1 MKKILSLSLALIMI
15 LSLFAGCNQSKKPG
29 DGPIS
34 NEATVATDDSGN
46 VKETLSWEEKFGEH
60 VTLTWCFPD
69 ARGVA
74 SFAEWD
80 RIVEAINEITKKEIN
95 ATINIEI
102 IPLGEYTD
110 KMSMKY
116 IADEKWDICFSGLWN
131 PYADAVG
138 QGAFV
143 ELPMSFLQT
152 YAPESLEVLNPVAF
166 EALTLD
172 GKLYAMPIQQIY
184 VRQSSIQFE
193 TDWAKELNFDW
204 ESVKTLEDLE
214 PYFDLLLANGYTEC
228 LFSTGKG
235 LMDNLQSYLE
245 YDYLSTNLT
254 PGVVNVYDSNRKV
267 YNQYES
273 AEFRELA
280 MLMKKWHDKGYFTD
294 AAISGDQ
301 ENPGFEEDRHPVSFS
316 STNAPG
322 DDEISSRDFK
332 TTVRRVSIGK
342 PAVMTTT
349 GINVTTMAVSANC
362 ENPGRAMA
370 FINLLNT
377 NEELLN
383 LICHG
388 EEGVDWN
395 WVDKEQKLIEATE
408 YACPGNYAFLV
419 GNGFIEYY
427 VDPAMVG
434 AWKETAQ
441 INATAAG
448 SSILGFTFN
457 AEPVSGELA
466 NMNALIDEQVDRI
479 LTGMAGDVDA
489 AIAKLNA
496 DLYAAG
502 LEIVLDEMQAQVD
515 AWAATK

>member
-1 MKKILSLSLALIMI
+1 MKKILSLTLALIMV
-15 LSLFAGCNQSKKPG
+15 LSLFAGCNQKPG
-29 DGPIS
+29 TIS

-46 VKETLSWEEKFGEH
+46 VVETLSWEEKFGEH

-69 ARGVA
+69 ALGIA
-74 SFAEWD
+74 NFAEWD
-80 RIVEAINEITKKEIN
+80 RIVEAINEITEKEIN
-95 ATINIEI
+95 ATINIEL
-102 IPLGEYTD
+102 IPLGEYTE

-116 IADEKWDICFSGLWN
+116 IANEPWDVCFSGLWN
-131 PYADAVG
+131 PYADSVG
-138 QGAFV
+138 QGAFK

-152 YAPESLEVLNPVAF
+152 YAAESLEVLNPVAF

-184 VRQSSIQFE
+184 VRQSAIQFE
-193 TDWAKELNFDW
+193 TDWADELNFDW

-214 PYFDLLLANGYTEC
+214 PYFDLLLAKGYQEC
-228 LFSTGKG
+228 LFTTGEA
-235 LMDNLQSYLE
+235 MMERLQSYLE
-245 YDYLSTNLT
+245 YDYLSNYLT
-254 PGVVNVYDSNRKV
+254 PGAVNTFDTSRTVI
-267 YNQYES
+267 NQYES
-273 AEFRELA
+273 EEFRNLA
-280 MLMKKWHDKGYFTD
+280 LLMKKWHDKGYFTD

-301 ENPGFEEDRHPVSFS
+301 ENVGFEEDRHPVSLS
-316 STNAPG
+316 ATNAPG
-322 DDEISSRDFK
+322 DDEISSRDYK

-362 ENPGRAMA
+362 ANPGRAMA

-383 LICHG
+383 LVCHG

-395 WVDKEQKLIEATE
+395 WVDKEKKQIKATE
-408 YACPGNYAFLV
+408 FPYPGTYAFLV

-427 VDPAMVG
+427 IDEAMVG
-434 AWKETAQ
+434 AWEETAQ
-441 INATAAG
+441 INASAAG
-448 SSILGFTFN
+448 SCILGFTFN

-466 NMNALIDEQVDRI
+466 NINALVKEQVNAI
-479 LTGMAGDVDA
+479 LNGVAGDVDA

-496 DLYAAG
+496 DLYGAG
-502 LEIVLDEMQAQVD
+502 LELVLEEMQSQVD
-515 AWAATK
+515 AWAASK